1 MRGSNTGGTEHADTY
16 ADCESAACPA
26 CGTAMEVYKTVSF
39 EGSEVLSIGTC
50 PECGA
55 EVEGET
61 PEKVRGLREDAGVG
75 D

>member
-1 MRGSNTGGTEHADTY
+1 
-16 ADCESAACPA
+16 
-26 CGTAMEVYKTVSF
+26 MEVYKTVSF